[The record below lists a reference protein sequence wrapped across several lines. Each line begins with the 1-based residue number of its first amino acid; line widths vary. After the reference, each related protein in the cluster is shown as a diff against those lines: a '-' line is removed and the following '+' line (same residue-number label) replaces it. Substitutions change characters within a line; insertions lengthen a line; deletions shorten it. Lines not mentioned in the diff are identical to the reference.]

1 MKTISEIAAQYE
13 VHSNQ
18 ESIWKK
24 QFLDSASDTFS
35 NPSANKDK
43 QQTQELDALYSKIG
57 KLEVENDFLKKKWSQ
72 LSGH

>member
-13 VHSNQ
+13 VHPNKV
-18 ESIWKK
+18 SIWKK

-57 KLEVENDFLKKKWSQ
+57 KLEVENDFLKK
-72 LSGH
+72 SGVS